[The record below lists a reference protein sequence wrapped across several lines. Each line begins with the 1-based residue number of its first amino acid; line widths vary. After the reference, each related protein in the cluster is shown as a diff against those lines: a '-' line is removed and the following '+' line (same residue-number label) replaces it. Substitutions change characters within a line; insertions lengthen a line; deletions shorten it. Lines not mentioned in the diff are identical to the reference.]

1 MKIKF
6 SYKQILIIVLIFA
19 AWLLPHFFSR
29 EKIADSLKSVDLKT
43 ISTQVGPWRMIYQ
56 QTDASTQE
64 KRFLNDVL
72 FRCYERTDGKVIAL
86 AIAYGADQRQ
96 NFSIHV
102 PEGCYRAT
110 GYDVTSLGFTRLVVP
125 DLPLK
130 QLFAQKDKTVE
141 SIQYWIVL
149 NGKVVTNH
157 FERKLKQL
165 YYSLLGAKAGGVLV
179 RVTSN
184 NTSQSASNEFDTQKD
199 FIKSLYNV
207 LNDQQRKLLFGN
219 S

>member
-1 MKIKF
+1 LKIKF

>member
-1 MKIKF
+1 LKIKY
-6 SYKQILIIVLIFA
+6 SYKQILLIVLIFA

-72 FRCYERTDGKVIAL
+72 FRCYERTDGKVVAL